1 MCCHGDRYLL
11 DILKDFGLVTCGWSA
26 TWDKAVISDILKNKD
41 HHYSY
46 NFTFVDKDKSKEII
60 ALSDACNG
68 DSFCIDGAD
77 DFFTELAE
85 RIKAL
90 EIIHDKKMEIN
101 KEIAI
106 ARVKDYIMRNEDIIR
121 YTDLFENETAR
132 VVQKV
137 GGYTY
142 TNEYM
147 NATLYNQIYTTA
159 ISHLS
164 VLLPMSIVA
173 SRWAD
178 SNHAEAIVNA
188 LKAIANRPII
198 INGVFTD
205 EGKLQ
210 NHAVD
215 TLYLYG
221 VGIACIYY
229 RKYELLDRLFRVK
242 LDDAD
247 RLSSSYLINIANCW
261 LIDRDRWNSTS
272 QNRLKT
278 PFSWLVSD
286 LIRPMFTVI
295 KDKEEFDIYYDI
307 FEKLLAMY
315 YYMLISSTM
324 QIEEFRHNAPIG

>member
-1 MCCHGDRYLL
+1 M
-11 DILKDFGLVTCGWSA
+11 
-26 TWDKAVISDILKNKD
+26 
-41 HHYSY
+41 
-46 NFTFVDKDKSKEII
+46 
-60 ALSDACNG
+60 
-68 DSFCIDGAD
+68 
-77 DFFTELAE
+77 
-85 RIKAL
+85 
-90 EIIHDKKMEIN
+90 
-101 KEIAI
+101 
-106 ARVKDYIMRNEDIIR
+106 
-121 YTDLFENETAR
+121 
-132 VVQKV
+132 
-137 GGYTY
+137 
-142 TNEYM
+142 
-147 NATLYNQIYTTA
+147 
-159 ISHLS
+159 S

-261 LIDRDRWNSTS
+261 LIDKDRWNSTS

-295 KDKEEFDIYYDI
+295 KDKEEFDIPAWSARRLSRD
-307 FEKLLAMY
+307 LL
-315 YYMLISSTM
+315 LIVDVRLDVTM
-324 QIEEFRHNAPIG
+324 QRRLKWY

>member
-1 MCCHGDRYLL
+1 
-11 DILKDFGLVTCGWSA
+11 
-26 TWDKAVISDILKNKD
+26 
-41 HHYSY
+41 
-46 NFTFVDKDKSKEII
+46 
-60 ALSDACNG
+60 
-68 DSFCIDGAD
+68 
-77 DFFTELAE
+77 
-85 RIKAL
+85 
-90 EIIHDKKMEIN
+90 
-101 KEIAI
+101 
-106 ARVKDYIMRNEDIIR
+106 
-121 YTDLFENETAR
+121 
-132 VVQKV
+132 
-137 GGYTY
+137 
-142 TNEYM
+142 
-147 NATLYNQIYTTA
+147 
-159 ISHLS
+159 
-164 VLLPMSIVA
+164 MSIVA

-221 VGIACIYY
+221 TGIACLYY

-261 LIDRDRWNSTS
+261 LIDKDRWNSTS

-295 KDKEEFDIYYDI
+295 KDKEEFDIPAWSARRLSRD
-307 FEKLLAMY
+307 LL
-315 YYMLISSTM
+315 LVVDVRLDVTM
-324 QIEEFRHNAPIG
+324 QRRLK